1 MTIVIS
7 SGPEVK
13 TVKLSDYKGKTQT
26 WVEDDLK
33 LRNLVPNIQAV
44 YSDTVEAGTVITQY
58 PDPGTEVDEG
68 STVNIQVS
76 KGKDPATLPKTVTKE
91 ISVAVPPD
99 AGTVNI
105 KVTMDG
111 EIVYDNDVDTLMHLG
126 DITFELTG
134 SGTKVLSVYYNGELD
149 HTQTVEFSQ

>member
-1 MTIVIS
+1 M
-7 SGPEVK
+7 
-13 TVKLSDYKGKTQT
+13 
-26 WVEDDLK
+26 
-33 LRNLVPNIQAV
+33 PNIQAV